1 MSLNQNTWEN
11 YIPNWNEF
19 FGTLINIIQDK
30 TFTEYFAYG
39 FIGLLIYFF
48 WDIFSKIDDFERVQK
63 NSSSFELKHE
73 KKEKHQE
80 QQENFRDRQ
89 HQISDQQ
96 STVNFKTAS
105 EALEFINKITEEK
118 FNFYL
123 FGELLPLYQK
133 SKIPETSVITEIKNS
148 IYLSITASLTS
159 DMKLEILKFF
169 TKKGIEMHIHEK
181 IMLLMNK
188 IDYTL
193 TSGSKNFNE
202 INPNNIHKIL

>member
-1 MSLNQNTWEN
+1 MTLNQNTWGN

-48 WDIFSKIDDFERVQK
+48 WDVFSKIDDFERVPK
-63 NSSSFELKHE
+63 HSSALELKPEEKEEMSEQHE
-73 KKEKHQE
+73 ILH
-80 QQENFRDRQ
+80 D
-89 HQISDQQ
+89 Q
-96 STVNFKTAS
+96 STLVNFKTAS
-105 EALEFINKITEEK
+105 DALEFINKITEEK

-169 TKKGIEMHIHEK
+169 TKKGVEMHIHEK

-193 TSGSKNFNE
+193 TSDSKNFNE